1 MRRQCAWCKET
12 IGEPAVATTE
22 NREITHGICNECITN
37 MDFQQGVDLYCF
49 LDSLNTPLFVRGE
62 DDNVQFVNRAAAT
75 LLDLDRSEFTPK
87 KPGLVFECQ
96 YARLPEGCGNTIHCS
111 GCAMRQAIKQTAAT
125 GQGVVRQPAKLKLE
139 DREASLLITT
149 EKVGD
154 LILMRIDE
162 ITDN

>member
-1 MRRQCAWCKET
+1 MRRQCAWCKKIMDDAAADAMES
-12 IGEPAVATTE
+12 
-22 NREITHGICNECITN
+22 REITHGICDECLTN
-37 MDFQQGVDLYCF
+37 WDFQQGVNVYRF

-75 LLDLDRSEFTPK
+75 LLGLDRSELTPK

-111 GCAMRQAIKQTAAT
+111 GCAMRLAIKQTATT

-139 DREASLLITT
+139 DREAGLLITT

-162 ITDN
+162 MTDN